1 MDPFP
6 PCRLLGIEYPIF
18 QAPMGRTAPPALAA
32 AVSNC
37 GGLGMLGT
45 SWDSSEALRE
55 KLRAT
60 RALTRRPFGVNL
72 AVSWDQHERLQI
84 CLAEGA
90 KAVSFFW
97 GDAAAYMREAKDG
110 GAVVI
115 QTVGTPEEAR
125 RAVDQGADIIVA
137 QGVESG
143 GHVWSTVSTMVIV
156 PLVCDAVPGVPVV
169 AAGGIADARG
179 VRAALALGAQGVWVG
194 TRFLATRESGAHD
207 EFKHLLVAAA
217 ATETEYTS
225 LFDGGWPDA
234 PHRSLRNSTIERW
247 ERAGR
252 PPSGNRPGEGEV
264 IGAFPDGRPIK
275 RYDVPAPMQGATG
288 EIEAFALYAGQ
299 SVGLVREIRPVAEVF
314 ADLAAG
320 FHQDKR
326 VPARAAL

>member
-1 MDPFP
+1 MDSSAL
-6 PCRLLGIEYPIF
+6 CRLLGIRHAIF
-18 QAPMGRTAPPALAA
+18 QAPMGRTAPPELAA

-45 SWDSSEALRE
+45 SWDPPDVMRE
-55 KLRAT
+55 KIRAT
-60 RALTRRPFGVNL
+60 RALTAAPFGVNL
-72 AVSWDQHERLQI
+72 AMPWDQHQRLRI
-84 CLAEGA
+84 ALEEGV

-97 GDAAAYMREAKDG
+97 GESSPYVREAKDG

-115 QTVGTPEEAR
+115 QTVGTPEEAQ
-125 RAVDQGADIIVA
+125 RAVDQGADVIVA

-143 GHVWSTVSTMVIV
+143 GHVWSTVSTLVLV

-179 VRAALALGAQGVWVG
+179 VRAALALGAHGVWVG
-194 TRFLATRESGAHD
+194 TRFLATHESGAHD
-207 EFKHLLVAAA
+207 AFKQRLVTAS
-217 ATETEYTS
+217 ATDTEYTS

-252 PPSGNRPGEGEV
+252 PPPGRRPGEGEV
-264 IGAFPDGRPIK
+264 IGAFPDGRPIR

-299 SVGLVREIRPVAEVF
+299 SVGFVRSIESVSAVVSALAE
-314 ADLAAG
+314 G
-320 FHQDKR
+320 FR
-326 VPARAAL
+326 